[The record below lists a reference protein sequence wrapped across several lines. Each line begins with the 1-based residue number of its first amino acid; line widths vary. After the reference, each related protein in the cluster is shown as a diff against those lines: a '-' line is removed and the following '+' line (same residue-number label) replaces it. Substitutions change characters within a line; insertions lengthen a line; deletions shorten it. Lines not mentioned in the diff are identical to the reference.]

1 MAENINTNINV
12 DINVA
17 EALGKLKS
25 LEKQIQAFN
34 KNIIQGSAQAR
45 SVQNDFNASLIHN
58 INATGKFTASM
69 GKVHTETERFTNALE
84 KNKFSARE
92 YFRYSMA
99 STKTFGRLFG
109 KEFGTITKVAE
120 ERVKELQARHIELG
134 RAADGAMRA
143 VKIVPKSLDY
153 SKATTSM
160 QLAIQ
165 KQQIF
170 NKLLDTGTTKLLN
183 FGKNTQWA
191 GRQLMVGFTIPLT
204 ILGSTA
210 IRTFKDMEM
219 QAIRFKKVYGDMFT
233 SKSETD
239 AALLSIKKLANEY
252 TKYGVTVVDTMKM
265 AADAAAAGNAGK
277 QLENVVA
284 QATKLSVL
292 GGVAQDQALEATIAI
307 QNAFGAT
314 GKELDKTINF
324 LNAVE
329 NQTVVALDDITQ
341 AIPKV
346 APVIRQLGGDIEDLA
361 FFMAAMQ
368 EGGVAA
374 AEAANAL
381 KSGLAS
387 LINPSKA
394 AKKMADELGISL
406 DGIVEGNAG
415 NLRATVLAFS
425 ESLKPLDDLAKSR
438 LIETIF
444 GKYQFARLSTLFENV
459 SKSGTQASRVLRIT
473 AASAEELAIMSEREL
488 GVTADSA
495 AVKFTASIERL
506 KVSLV
511 PLGEQ
516 FAKILTPVA
525 EFLSKAMEK
534 FNNFSD
540 GTKRAITTVLAVL
553 GGIGPVVLMG
563 IGLIGNGIAN
573 FLKGINLLRKGYQ
586 NIVLGSG
593 ELGRATNYLSMEQ
606 LEALSVANN
615 LHGAHKNLTSQFA
628 LEANAVVQLT
638 TAYRQA
644 ATAASAFAKANP
656 GMVMPTPGR
665 GPRTPGRRMAT
676 GGWVPGTGNT
686 DSVPTV
692 LMPGEFVVRKDAAQA
707 NSQTLERMNNG
718 GQTYRTK
725 GTPSFG
731 KMEYRGLGSQSQQG
745 GSTVFAHAQDNVG
758 VIQGNDL
765 YKLLDLESSDK
776 IFNPLKLAKEFGLD
790 LTDIKSTALVAGDF
804 GLGLDKGLNSDL
816 NIANDPAK
824 PGVLGQDLIDSI
836 VENAKLDSKKARED
850 RSRLASSLG
859 LDVKGKSKTQV
870 DMLFEKI
877 VKVVKEG
884 GVIDPGAEYSDK
896 GGNGKRSFYRDGSN
910 LIERAILESG
920 IALSPEQAKSK
931 VANAKTK
938 ARELRLQMN
947 NPILKKLEA
956 EGVVR
961 KDGKGGYEV
970 IKGAMRGTRISP
982 RITQT
987 PRAMFSRLQEVIDS
1001 IKLEKSKI
1009 SQGRGLRQ
1017 ALKNPDAKIGFTNP
1031 DAPARRGIAG
1041 RRGIGRAGG
1050 TPAYGEQGVTPAM
1063 LTPGEFVVNSQSAQ
1077 KFGPQLQSMNQG
1089 GIAYRQEGTGSNKV
1103 TPTNV
1108 QFLEATTSVSSRQ
1121 TINNEVLKEQQELF
1135 NKNKFAQ
1142 TENIKATT
1150 QSTQIIED
1158 TTKIQKD
1165 KLRQDKKEAKA
1176 LKNQKLMN
1184 ASGNVSMLGFA
1195 VSGGLMAMS
1204 GMEGPVGDLAKN
1216 IAPAAMGL
1224 SAVAGFLPLLSN
1236 PVFAMVAGITTAV
1249 GGLILLDKAVRD
1261 ATKQGFKMG
1270 QQMMNSTKDLKDM
1283 GELTGKVS
1291 ASEIAARQ
1299 RSERLSPI
1307 NPLQSDFGSVFMGSE
1322 LGKSMFNEVDKLMK
1336 SGQSP
1341 ANIIGVKLAEYIS
1354 QGVLDT
1360 AQAQSIAEEIG
1371 RQMKN
1376 ETLALKINGE
1386 LTSIVGANGRD
1397 ILKDPLNVR
1406 IRLVEEAQGNLEE
1419 FISKIPDLTQKNL
1432 DDSIV
1437 AEMGGKNTNFF
1448 EEMILGVD
1456 FGQFKKKLGKA
1467 FKGEIELTEIGD
1479 LFVQTNPFIRAVKD
1493 LLNLPGFTNA
1503 KNRNLLAGQTA
1514 GLGSAVIES
1523 SQRGIESFDIEMER
1537 RRIEA
1542 EQTLKSLEAQL
1553 LVTKDAEKRL
1563 EIEKRI
1569 ADVKRGQN
1577 NLDEQTIEG
1586 RAKLLEQQN
1595 KAIGQVRGAF
1605 VGADSKSQGKMIEAT
1620 QTSLQ
1625 DKYKDDPIGK
1635 AMATL
1640 LTESTGKLDKELNF
1654 MINTYAASGALD
1666 LDSASSL
1673 VNLFIDPT
1681 TGEPDQER
1689 LERQMNLMIETHGID
1704 GLNRALVST
1713 SEITDN
1719 FTRGKMVSYLKD
1731 LDVTAFDTANTFL
1744 EMATSVDDKYINMID
1759 LTVNANQD
1767 RIDDFAEAGERI
1779 KKVEEELPDNITK
1792 EALIK
1797 FTTDN
1802 ADFSG
1807 MQQQMDWYASLPQD
1821 QIKQATQLY
1830 TTIYESIDKDALRKR
1845 IESDE
1850 AVAVAQ
1856 GRMDPKEQ
1864 GKDMDKKVEY
1874 AASQQANY
1882 AVQEHYVPGEG
1893 FKKGTG
1899 EESESGGAGAS
1910 AEITTAQLIELRMKG
1925 LDPAAASQLD
1935 YAGAAKILN
1944 GSIKDQKVQIAALNE
1959 ELRNNAIKAQL
1970 LKSDQEVLEDQMN
1983 STSSAIGAYIS
1994 ALEETSIKPVQD
2006 QIDKYNELT
2015 KTQQEQLEKYQKG
2028 LKTLS
2033 DQENNINKVYNERV
2047 TAIDKVSS
2055 ANQRAEE
2062 RQKQQIDLASALTS
2076 GDFGAAAQAAAAMT
2090 STAAS
2095 YQLEDT
2101 KAALEEK
2108 RQNDL
2113 KNLTVEVNGILYT
2126 REQIETNINNIDE
2139 EIYQRSLLIKAEQ
2152 QKIADIEKTITAEK
2166 EKQRKLQ
2173 VLAQISQL
2181 SRQMTTTVD
2190 QTQRQ
2195 AMSAQIGYLG
2205 QSVGLDMTSP
2215 ESITNLSNQLGINAQ
2230 SLVDS
2235 LATSQQIAG
2244 LTAEE
2249 FEKQFLT
2256 VSNKVKSVAGF
2267 MDETSVE
2274 GKKALTFMTNLKNS
2288 WSGDAKTGIGGLV
2301 STGTTIKDNLISAGN
2316 SIVAGKKALDDA
2328 LAAANI
2334 ALANAKAYQTRGPA
2348 RSYFGGVVGYMGGG
2362 KVKRYANGGNVNY
2375 KGSSEQAP
2383 VRMAF
2388 GNIVPGIGMTDKVP
2402 ALLTPGE
2409 FVVRKSVAQAN
2420 MPLLNAL
2427 NGNSFPS
2434 MGSSELPGTYIDS
2447 PKNVVSNISS
2457 PVYNYSVS
2465 VNVPNTSSSPN
2476 EIADVVINKI
2486 KMTQGREIRR
2496 NRF

>member
-1 MAENINTNINV
+1 MAENINTNINIDV
-12 DINVA
+12 NIA

-25 LEKQIQAFN
+25 LEKQIQSFN

-99 STKTFGRLFG
+99 STKTFGKLFG
-109 KEFGTITKVAE
+109 KEFSTITKVAE

-239 AALLSIKKLANEY
+239 AALVSIKKLANEY

-374 AEAANAL
+374 SEAANAL

-495 AVKFTASIERL
+495 AVKFTASIEKL
-506 KVSLV
+506 KMSLV

-540 GTKRAITTVLAVL
+540 GTKRVITTVLAVL

-615 LHGAHKNLTSQFA
+615 LHSAHKMLTSQFA
-628 LEANAVVQLT
+628 MESNAVATLT

-644 ATAASAFAKANP
+644 ATAAAAFSKANP

-731 KMEYRGLGSQSQQG
+731 KMEYREFGSQSQQG
-745 GSTVFAHAQDNVG
+745 GSTVFAHAQDNVE

-850 RSRLASSLG
+850 RNRLASSLG

-1001 IKLEKSKI
+1001 IKLEKSKV
-1009 SQGRGLRQ
+1009 SQGRGLRK

-1031 DAPARRGIAG
+1031 DAPARRGIPG
-1041 RRGIGRAGG
+1041 RMRFRAGG

-1089 GIAYRQEGTGSNKV
+1089 GVAYRQEGTGSNKIK
-1103 TPTNV
+1103 PTNV
-1108 QFLEATTSVSSRQ
+1108 QFLEATTSGPSRQ
-1121 TINNEVLKEQQELF
+1121 TINNEVLKEQKELF

-1142 TENIKATT
+1142 TDNIKAITE
-1150 QSTQIIED
+1150 S
-1158 TTKIQKD
+1158 TKITEDITKVQKD
-1165 KLRQDKKEAKA
+1165 KLKQSKKETNA
-1176 LKNQKLMN
+1176 LRNQKLMN
-1184 ASGNVSMLGFA
+1184 ASGTASMLGFA

-1204 GMEGPVGDLAKN
+1204 GMEGPVGDLAKS
-1216 IAPAAMGL
+1216 IGPAAMGL
-1224 SAVAGFLPLLSN
+1224 SAVAGFLPLLAN
-1236 PVFAMVAGITTAV
+1236 PTFAMVAGITTVV
-1249 GGLILLDKAVRD
+1249 GGLVLLDKAVRG
-1261 ATKQGFKMG
+1261 ATKQGFQMG
-1270 QQMMNSTKDLKDM
+1270 TQMINTTEDLKTM
-1283 GELTGKVS
+1283 GELTGTVS

-1307 NPLQSDFGSVFMGSE
+1307 NPLKSDFGSVFMGSE
-1322 LGKSMFNEVDKLMK
+1322 LGKSMFKEVDRLMK

-1341 ANIIGVKLAEYIS
+1341 AEIIGVKLAEYVS
-1354 QGVLDT
+1354 QGVLDA

-1386 LTSIVGANGRD
+1386 LTSIIGSNGRD

-1419 FISKIPDLTQKNL
+1419 FINKIPDLTQKNL
-1432 DDSIV
+1432 NDSIV
-1437 AEMGGKNTNFF
+1437 AEMGSKNTNFF
-1448 EEMILGVD
+1448 EEQILGID
-1456 FGQFKKKLGKA
+1456 FGQFKKKLGNA
-1467 FKGEIELTEIGD
+1467 FQGEIELTEIGD
-1479 LFVQTNPFIRAVKD
+1479 FLVQINPFTRAVKD

-1503 KNRNLLAGQTA
+1503 KNRNLIAGQTA
-1514 GLGSAVIES
+1514 GLGSAVIQS
-1523 SQRGIESFDIEMER
+1523 SSRGIESFDIEMER

-1577 NLDEQTIEG
+1577 SLDRQTIEG
-1586 RAKLLEQQN
+1586 RAKLIEQQN
-1595 KAIGQVRGAF
+1595 KAIGQVAGAF
-1605 VGADSKSQGKMIEAT
+1605 VNADVKSQQKMIEAT

-1635 AMATL
+1635 ASAAL
-1640 LTESTGKLDKELNF
+1640 LTGQTGQLKNKELTF
-1654 MINTYAASGALD
+1654 MINTYAASDALG
-1666 LDSASSL
+1666 LDNASSL
-1673 VNLFIDPT
+1673 VSLFIDPT
-1681 TGEPDQER
+1681 TGKPDEKR
-1689 LERQMNLMIETHGID
+1689 LEKQMDVMVDTHGLE
-1704 GLNRALVST
+1704 GLNRALTST

-1731 LDVTAFDTANTFL
+1731 LDANAFNTANTFL

-1830 TTIYESIDKDALRKR
+1830 TTIYETIDKDALRKQ
-1845 IESDE
+1845 IQSSE
-1850 AVAVAQ
+1850 ALAVSQ

-1864 GKDMDKKVEY
+1864 GRDMDRKVKY
-1874 AASQQANY
+1874 AASQQANF
-1882 AVQEHYVPGEG
+1882 AVQEHYIPGQGFNTGAGEG
-1893 FKKGTG
+1893 SDPGGTG
-1899 EESESGGAGAS
+1899 SS

-1925 LDPAAASQLD
+1925 LDPAAAAQLD
-1935 YAGAAKILN
+1935 YASAAKILS
-1944 GSIKDQKVQIAALNE
+1944 GSIKDQKTQIAALNE

-1970 LKSDQEVLEDQMN
+1970 LKSDQQVLEDQMN
-1983 STSSAIGAYIS
+1983 ATSNAIGAYIDS
-1994 ALEETSIKPVQD
+1994 IERTSIKPVQD
-2006 QIDKYNELT
+2006 QIDAYNELT
-2015 KTQQEQLEKYQKG
+2015 KTQQEQLDKYQKG

-2055 ANQRAEE
+2055 ANQRAAEK
-2062 RQKQQIDLASALTS
+2062 QKQQIDLASALTS
-2076 GDFGAAAQAAAAMT
+2076 GDFGAAAQAAAEMT
-2090 STAAS
+2090 STAAG

-2113 KNLTVEVNGILYT
+2113 KNLTVEINGVLYT
-2126 REQIETNINNIDE
+2126 REQIETNINTIDE
-2139 EIYQRSLLIKAEQ
+2139 QIYQRSLLIRAEE
-2152 QKIADIEKTITAEK
+2152 QKIADIQKTITAEK

-2173 VLAQISQL
+2173 VLTQISQL
-2181 SRQMTTTVD
+2181 STQMQTTVD

-2205 QSVGLDMTSP
+2205 QSVGLDVNNP
-2215 ESITNLSNQLGINAQ
+2215 QSITNLSNELGINAQ
-2230 SLVDS
+2230 SLVNS
-2235 LATSQQIAG
+2235 LATAQQIAG
-2244 LTAEE
+2244 LTAAE
-2249 FEKQFLT
+2249 FEAQFLT
-2256 VSNKVKSVAGF
+2256 VSKRVKSVAGF
-2267 MDETSVE
+2267 MDETSVQ
-2274 GKKALTFMTNLKNS
+2274 GKNALNFMTNLKNS
-2288 WSGDAKTGIGGLV
+2288 WAGDAKTGIGGLV

-2328 LAAANI
+2328 LSAANI
-2334 ALANAKAYQTRGPA
+2334 ALANAKAYQTRGA
-2348 RSYFGGVVGYMGGG
+2348 TRSYFGGVVGYMGGG

-2375 KGSSEQAP
+2375 KGSNEPAP

-2457 PVYNYSVS
+2457 PVYNYSVN

-2476 EIADVVINKI
+2476 EIADVVISKI